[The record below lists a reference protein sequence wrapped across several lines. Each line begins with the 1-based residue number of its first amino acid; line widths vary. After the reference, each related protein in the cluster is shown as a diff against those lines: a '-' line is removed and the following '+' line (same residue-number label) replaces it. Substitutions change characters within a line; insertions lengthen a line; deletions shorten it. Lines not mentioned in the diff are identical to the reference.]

1 MTKVSVV
8 VLSWNTAELTCA
20 CLRSVRESF
29 AAEDIDGELLVV
41 ENGSDDG
48 SAERIATEFP
58 EAALLR
64 NEENRGYASGVNQG
78 VAASHGEWV
87 LLLGSDA
94 LLLEG
99 TLSSLL
105 GFMESAEG
113 YGACAPRLLA
123 EDGET
128 QRACS
133 AFPLPRTALWFGT
146 PLETWFPRSREL
158 DRYFMRS
165 FAHDVDADVEQ
176 PPATCFLMGREQWD
190 SMGGMDEE
198 LWLFFNDVDLC
209 KRLSELGL
217 KVRFLSEPSVQ
228 HVGGASTSRY
238 SAFVERW
245 HIDRLRYLR
254 KHHGLLGAFMARLG
268 TSWAMAA
275 WALRRL
281 FFLERDPFWGR
292 FQSYLRFLRA

>member
-1 MTKVSVV
+1 MIRASVV
-8 VLSWNTAELTCA
+8 VLSWNTAELTLA
-20 CLRSVRESF
+20 CLRSVCEVF
-29 AAEDIDGELLVV
+29 AAEAIDGELVVV

-48 SAERIATEFP
+48 SAERIAAEFP
-58 EAALLR
+58 EATLLC

-78 VAASHGEWV
+78 VTASRGEWV

-94 LLLEG
+94 
-99 TLSSLL
+99 TLSEGALTRLL
-105 GFMESAEG
+105 GFMESSSG
-113 YGACAPRLLA
+113 YGACAPRLIA
-123 EDGET
+123 ADGET
-128 QRACS
+128 QRACAS
-133 AFPLPRTALWFGT
+133 FPLPRTALWFGT
-146 PLETWFPRSREL
+146 PMQSWFPRSREL
-158 DRYFMRS
+158 ERYFMRS

-176 PPATCFLMGREQWD
+176 PPATCFLIKRELWD
-190 SMGGMDEE
+190 SMGGMDEM

-209 KRLSELGL
+209 KRLSERGL
-217 KVRFLSEPSVQ
+217 KVRFLAEASAQ
-228 HVGGASTSRY
+228 HVGGASTSIY

-268 TSWAMAA
+268 TSWVMAS